1 MTKPDHARHPQ
12 LSPCIAALLAGGRIG
27 LVGLYLLGGLGGLGG
42 CGMSGSRIDRD
53 IQSLVREQNE
63 RLREELR
70 EANIPNA
77 GPDHATAKQL
87 LKTPTTTNQT
97 SSELSFQ
104 EASPDRDV
112 QARLQ
117 QLLSQSGGYEGRP
130 ADMNGVYGENSQV
143 QSPDV
148 GRTLSLEDSLRA
160 SQETGR
166 EFLSAQEDYL
176 LAAIR
181 LLQSRHLWGPRLF
194 NDTTLTFGASGDNG
208 RFDPALN
215 LVNSLRATRRLPFGG
230 EVEARWL
237 WNATE
242 NLRERTTGRY
252 VQSSEIVLSGRVPLL
267 RGAGSIAREDLIQA
281 ERDLVYQSRSF
292 ERFRR
297 NYLVEIATDYF
308 QLLET
313 RAQIVNQMRQLD
325 SLMKFGAATDARV
338 NAGRK
343 EAFQTDITANQI
355 NSAQSALADLREA
368 YVLQLDRFKVRLGL
382 DINDRLE
389 LSSDIFSLPEPAA
402 ELEPATNTALSLRLD
417 LQNSADR
424 LEDAKRTV
432 ANAKDG
438 LLPDLDL
445 RGEVGIPTDPD
456 AREGG
461 AFFDPDETRY
471 SASATLSLPLDRE
484 QERLAVRSAQIR
496 LERAQR
502 DHLQLVDNIAVNV
515 RSAVR
520 GIDRARLQ
528 LNLAEQQVEINKRR
542 LRAQQLQEDIVE
554 PQQIVDT
561 NNDLLNAENA
571 RDRARTRLR
580 TAILQYLLETDQ
592 LRVTREGLLER
603 LPGM

>member
-1 MTKPDHARHPQ
+1 MRRK
-12 LSPCIAALLAGGRIG
+12 LECCSVGVCGVLALLAGSAVV
-27 LVGLYLLGGLGGLGG
+27 LAG

-70 EANIPNA
+70 EAAIPTG
-77 GPDHATAKQL
+77 GPDRADARQL
-87 LKTPTTTNQT
+87 QKTPATTNPPAK
-97 SSELSFQ
+97 ELAFV
-104 EASPDRDV
+104 EASADRDV

-117 QLLSQSGGYEGRP
+117 QLLSESGGYEGNKEQT
-130 ADMNGVYGENSQV
+130 NGAV
-143 QSPDV
+143 QL
-148 GRTLSLEDSLRA
+148 GRLLSLEDSLRT

-181 LLQSRHLWGPRLF
+181 LLQERHLWGPRLF
-194 NDTTLTFGASGDNG
+194 NDTTLTFGAEGEDG

-215 LVNSLRATRRLPFGG
+215 LVNSLRATKRLPFGG

-242 NLRERTTGRY
+242 NLRETTTGRY

-297 NYLVEIATDYF
+297 NYLVDIASDYF

-313 RAQIVNQMRQLD
+313 RAQIVNQMRQLE
-325 SLMKFGAATDARV
+325 SLQKFGAATEARV
-338 NAGRK
+338 KAGRK

-355 NSAQSALADLREA
+355 RSAVSALAELGDV

-382 DINDRLE
+382 GVNDRLE
-389 LSSDIFSLPEPAA
+389 LSDEIFSLPEPDIDMQV
-402 ELEPATNTALSLRLD
+402 ATGIALSLRLD

-424 LEDAKRTV
+424 LEDAKRAV
-432 ANAKDG
+432 VNAKDG
-438 LLPDLDL
+438 MLPDLDL

-461 AFFDPDETRY
+461 AMFDGDETRY

-484 QERLAVRSAQIR
+484 QERLAIRSAQIR
-496 LERAQR
+496 LERSQR
-502 DHLQLVDNIAVNV
+502 DHQQLVDNVAVNV

-520 GIDRARLQ
+520 GIERAKLQ
-528 LNLAEQQVEINKRR
+528 LELAEQQVDINKRR
-542 LRAQQLQEDIVE
+542 LRAQQLQEDTVE

-580 TAILQYLLETDQ
+580 TAILRYLLETDQ
-592 LRVTREGLLER
+592 MRVTREGLLER

>member
-1 MTKPDHARHPQ
+1 MMRMTKMMRRSLARR
-12 LSPCIAALLAGGRIG
+12 LACRLASGTDSVCGVLALLAGG
-27 LVGLYLLGGLGGLGG
+27 VMVFGG
-42 CGMSGSRIDRD
+42 CSGSGSRIDRD
-53 IQSLVREQNE
+53 IQTLVREQNE

-70 EANIPNA
+70 EAAIPSG
-77 GPDHATAKQL
+77 GPDRASARQL
-87 LKTPTTTNQT
+87 DKKPETTNPPAK
-97 SSELSFQ
+97 ELAFV

-117 QLLSQSGGYEGRP
+117 QLLSQSGGYEGTMTQD
-130 ADMNGVYGENSQV
+130 AV
-143 QSPDV
+143 QL
-148 GRTLSLEDSLRA
+148 GRLLSLEDSLRT

-166 EFLSAQEDYL
+166 EFLSAQEEYL
-176 LAAIR
+176 LSAIR
-181 LLQSRHLWGPRLF
+181 LLQERHLWGPRLF
-194 NDTTLTFGASGDNG
+194 NDTTLTFGASGEDG
-208 RFDPALN
+208 RFDPALD
-215 LVNSLRATRRLPFGG
+215 LVNSLRATKRLPFGG
-230 EVEARWL
+230 EVEAKWL

-242 NLRERTTGRY
+242 NLRETTTGRY

-281 ERDLVYQSRSF
+281 ERDLVYQSRTF

-297 NYLVEIATDYF
+297 NYLVDIASDYF

-313 RAQIVNQMRQLD
+313 RAQIVNQMRQLE
-325 SLMKFGAATDARV
+325 SLQKFGAATEARV
-338 NAGRK
+338 RAGRK
-343 EAFQTDITANQI
+343 EAFQTDITSNQI
-355 NSAQSALADLREA
+355 NSAKSALADLRES
-368 YVLQLDRFKVRLGL
+368 YVLQVDRFKVRLGL
-382 DINDRLE
+382 GINDRLE
-389 LSSDIFSLPEPAA
+389 LSDEIFSLPEPAA
-402 ELEPATNTALSLRLD
+402 DLEAATSNALSLRLD

-424 LEDAKRTV
+424 LEDAKRSV
-432 ANAKDG
+432 VNAKDG

-445 RGEVGIPTDPD
+445 RGEVGVPTDPD

-461 AFFDPDETRY
+461 AMFDPDETRY

-484 QERLAVRSAQIR
+484 RERLAVRSAQIR

-502 DHLQLVDNIAVNV
+502 DHQQLVDNVAVNV

-520 GIDRARLQ
+520 GIERARLQ
-528 LNLAEQQVEINKRR
+528 LDLAEQQVEINRRR
-542 LRAQQLQEDIVE
+542 LRAQQLQEDTVE

-580 TAILQYLLETDQ
+580 TAILRYLLETDQ
-592 LRVTREGLLER
+592 LRVTRDGLLER

>member
-1 MTKPDHARHPQ
+1 MMRSNKACR
-12 LSPCIAALLAGGRIG
+12 SEGVCGVVALLAGSVVASGTF
-27 LVGLYLLGGLGGLGG
+27 VGLGG
-42 CGMSGSRIDRD
+42 CGMSGGAGSRIDRD
-53 IQSLVREQNE
+53 IKSLVREQNE

-70 EANIPNA
+70 EAAIPA
-77 GPDHATAKQL
+77 GGPDRASAKQL
-87 LKTPTTTNQT
+87 EKIPATTNPPA
-97 SSELSFQ
+97 SELAFV
-104 EASPDRDV
+104 EASADRDV
-112 QARLQ
+112 KARLR
-117 QLLSQSGGYEGRP
+117 QLLSQSGGYEGKSATGA
-130 ADMNGVYGENSQV
+130 ADGAAAVA
-143 QSPDV
+143 
-148 GRTLSLEDSLRA
+148 RTLSLEDSLRV

-181 LLQSRHLWGPRLF
+181 LLQERHLWGPRLF
-194 NDTTLTFGASGDNG
+194 NDTTLTFGAEGDNG
-208 RFDPALN
+208 RFDPALD
-215 LVNSLRATRRLPFGG
+215 LVNSLRATKRLPFGG

-242 NLRERTTGRY
+242 NLREQTTGRY

-267 RGAGSIAREDLIQA
+267 RGAGAIAREDLIQS
-281 ERDLVYQSRSF
+281 ERDLVYQSRTF

-297 NYLVEIATDYF
+297 NYLVDIATDYF

-325 SLMKFGAATDARV
+325 SLQKFGAATEARV
-338 NAGRK
+338 KAGRK
-343 EAFQTDITANQI
+343 EAFQTDITSNQI
-355 NSAQSALADLREA
+355 NSAESALAELRDV

-382 DINDRLE
+382 GVMDRVE
-389 LSSDIFSLPEPAA
+389 LSDEIFSLPEPAA
-402 ELEPATNTALSLRLD
+402 EMDPAVNSALALRLD

-424 LEDAKRTV
+424 LEDAKRGV
-432 ANAKDG
+432 VNAKDG
-438 LLPDLDL
+438 LLPNLDL
-445 RGEVGIPTDPD
+445 RGEVGVPTDPD

-461 AFFDPDETRY
+461 VMFDGDETRY

-496 LERAQR
+496 LERSQR
-502 DHLQLVDNIAVNV
+502 DHQQLVDNIAVNV
-515 RSAVR
+515 RGAVR
-520 GIDRARLQ
+520 GIDRARFQ

-542 LRAQQLQEDIVE
+542 LRGQQLQEDVVE
-554 PQQIVDT
+554 PQQILDT

-580 TAILQYLLETDQ
+580 TAVLQYMLETDQ

-603 LPGM
+603 LPGMLGQ